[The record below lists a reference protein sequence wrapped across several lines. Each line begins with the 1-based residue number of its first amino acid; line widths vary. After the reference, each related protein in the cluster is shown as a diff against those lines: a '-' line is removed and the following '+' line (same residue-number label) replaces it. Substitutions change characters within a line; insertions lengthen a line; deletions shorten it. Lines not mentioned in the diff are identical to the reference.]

1 MSERYEEAA
10 SLIRKAKR
18 VRVIS
23 HHDADG
29 ILSAGIASIALHR
42 LGIGFHVT
50 LVRGLDEDLISRLND
65 EGNETTVMC
74 DLGSGDIES
83 LENVNTRLIVL
94 DHHQIQGE
102 ARKTLQI
109 NPHLEGLN
117 GGEVLCGSMLSFL
130 FATSLDEKNWDL
142 LFYALSGA
150 IADKQH
156 LGGFKGPNATILDKA
171 VELGIVEKKKG
182 LFLEGEVKHALT
194 NSTDPYLGFDN
205 SESVESLLGKLGI
218 ESSAM
223 IEDLD
228 DSTMRSLTS
237 MLALRLLSKGARP
250 EAVENLSGD
259 IYWFPAVKR
268 SANSMAEDLNACGRT
283 REEMTGLRLCFRDT
297 EAIQKVKELR
307 REYEKKIMAGIQEFK
322 IESGFKKDHIQFF
335 YCSEPR
341 IAGALAGIKMQYFP
355 DQERAAFALTVLKD
369 RTKVSCRGTKY
380 LVSKGLDLATACRE
394 AAKAVNG
401 RGGGHSIASGALIP
415 KGKEERFLVHA
426 DKTIGMQYSST
437 DS

>member
-1 MSERYEEAA
+1 MAERYEEAA

-18 VRVIS
+18 VRIIS

-29 ILSAGIASIALHR
+29 ILSAGVESIALRR
-42 LGIGFHVT
+42 LGIGFHIT
-50 LVRGLDEDLISRLND
+50 LVRGLDEDIITRLNQ
-65 EGNETTVMC
+65 EANETTIMC

-102 ARKTLQI
+102 AKRTLQI

-117 GGEVLCGSMLSFL
+117 GGDVLCGSMLSFL
-130 FATSLDEKNWDL
+130 FALSLDEKNWDL
-142 LFYALSGA
+142 LFLALSGA

-156 LGGFKGPNATILDKA
+156 LGGFKGPNAKILEA
-171 VELGIVEKKKG
+171 AIERGIVEKRKG
-182 LFLEGEVKHALT
+182 LFLEGEVKHAMT

-205 SESVESLLGKLGI
+205 SGSVESLLGKLGI
-218 ESSAM
+218 EPSAR

-228 DSTMRSLTS
+228 KDSMRSLTS

-259 IYWFPAVKR
+259 IYWFTEVKR

-283 REEMTGLRLCFRDT
+283 REEMTGLKLCFRDPDSV
-297 EAIQKVKELR
+297 QKAKELR
-307 REYEKKIMAGIQEFK
+307 SEYEKKIMAGIQDFK
-322 IESGFKKDHIQFF
+322 AESGFKKDHIQFF

-341 IAGALAGIKMQYFP
+341 IAGALAGIRMQYFP
-355 DQERAAFALTVLKD
+355 DQERAAFALTVLRD
-369 RTKVSCRGTKY
+369 RTKVSCRGTKH
-380 LVSKGLDLATACRE
+380 LVRKGLDLATACRE
-394 AAKAVNG
+394 AAATVNG

-415 KGKEERFLVHA
+415 KGKEEKFLVHA

-437 DS
+437 ES